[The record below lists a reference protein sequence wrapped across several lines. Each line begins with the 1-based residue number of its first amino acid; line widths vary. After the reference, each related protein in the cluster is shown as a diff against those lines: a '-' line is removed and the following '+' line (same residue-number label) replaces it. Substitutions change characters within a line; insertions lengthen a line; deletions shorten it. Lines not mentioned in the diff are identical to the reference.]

1 MIELPIYVEISVEKS
16 KTEFLFDIEQNLHEI
31 ELNCDTVIEASS
43 RHIPKY
49 EGEYEITPGDDAVT
63 LETKDLMMLDNV
75 TINPIPSNYGKIGWN
90 GAYLTVT

>member
-1 MIELPIYVEISVEKS
+1 MIELPIYVEISLDKS
-16 KTEFLFDIEQNLHEI
+16 KTEFFFDIEQDVHEI
-31 ELNCDTVIEASS
+31 GLHCDTVIEASS

-49 EGEYEITPGDDAVT
+49 EGEYEVTPGDDAIT